1 MKFFC
6 SIINLLLTKLVWSRW
21 LDIRYINLIH
31 FFEFLWTSTSYRSIK
46 MPKKDSANIQPSWPH
61 AWLITHIC
69 CNISVSAKLFRV
81 LKITWVSRDC
91 SGYKMDRTG
100 GLSEEMKATKE
111 VQKIVD
117 EVCLELVTM
126 SKRGT

>member
-1 MKFFC
+1 MDFDIVSVHKNAKKGL
-6 SIINLLLTKLVWSRW
+6 SQYPAILTK
-21 LDIRYINLIH
+21 
-31 FFEFLWTSTSYRSIK
+31 
-46 MPKKDSANIQPSWPH
+46 Q

-91 SGYKMDRTG
+91 PGYKMDRTG
-100 GLSEEMKATKE
+100 ELSEELKATKE

-117 EVCLELVTM
+117 EVCLELVTI